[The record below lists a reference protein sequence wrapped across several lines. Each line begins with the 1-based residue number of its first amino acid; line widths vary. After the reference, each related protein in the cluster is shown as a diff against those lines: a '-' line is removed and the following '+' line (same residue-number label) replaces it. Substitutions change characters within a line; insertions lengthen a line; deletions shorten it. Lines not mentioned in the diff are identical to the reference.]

1 MKSVTPFLMFQ
12 GQAEEAMKFYTS
24 IIEDS
29 QITSIT
35 RYGPN
40 EAGEEGSVM
49 FAAFTL
55 KGQPIMCM
63 DSNVKHDFT
72 FTPSFSLVLD
82 CDSEEE
88 IDRLYARLSENGQVL
103 MPLDHYP
110 FSRKFAWVND
120 RFGVSWQLKLS

>member
-40 EAGEEGSVM
+40 ESGEEGSVM